1 MILGVSGWMMLCILE
16 LVSSAD
22 QGCPSKQQMLSAI
35 RQMQKLLSTQEAQ
48 YTQGIRMM
56 KRKLSLLQNTV
67 NKQASKHNETC
78 AKLYAPNNGKKFGSR
93 YLVGH
98 EVHFACDPGFVLMG
112 SSSRVCL
119 KDKSWSGQL
128 PFCKNVNECASNPC
142 LNGGICV
149 DDVNRYACLC
159 RAGWG
164 GYNCHLTLNSQWTT
178 SQSDPSFSRQP
189 RCTDVQG
196 SQHCSCESGFRLSG
210 KDVRQCR
217 DVDECEMFQA
227 GRLARLCVHACV
239 NTPGSYRCVCPSG
252 YNLLEDS
259 RACEDINECS
269 SNQHNCTRE
278 EICINIH
285 GGFHCVHPEC
295 PKSRHNA
302 SYVKTSQFKCERN
315 PCLMDSKLCANAA
328 YSITFHYL
336 TLTSNLRTPRTLFR
350 MTSSRFTGDTMRF
363 SIVGGIG
370 QNHFSIQ
377 RSDRQT
383 GELVLV
389 HPIQGPAT
397 LEVEMEMT
405 ELSGKTVLTKHISKV
420 IIFVSRY
427 NF

>member
-1 MILGVSGWMMLCILE
+1 MILGVSGWVMLCILE

-22 QGCPSKQQMLSAI
+22 QGCPSKQQVLSAI
-35 RQMQKLLSTQEAQ
+35 RQMQKLLSSQEAQ
-48 YTQGIRMM
+48 YTQGMRMM

-67 NKQASKHNETC
+67 SKQASKHNETC
-78 AKLYAPNNGKKFGSR
+78 PKLNAPNNGKKFGSR

-98 EVHFACDPGFVLMG
+98 EVHFACDPGFVLVG
-112 SSSRVCL
+112 SNSRVCL

-128 PFCKNVNECASNPC
+128 PFCKK
-142 LNGGICV
+142 
-149 DDVNRYACLC
+149 
-159 RAGWG
+159 
-164 GYNCHLTLNSQWTT
+164 WTT

-196 SQHCSCESGFRLSG
+196 SQHCSCESGFHLSG
-210 KDVRQCR
+210 DDVRQCR
-217 DVDECEMFQA
+217 DVDECELFQT
-227 GRLARLCVHACV
+227 GRLARLCVHSCV
-239 NTPGSYRCVCPSG
+239 NTPGSYQCACPSG
-252 YNLLEDS
+252 YNLLEDT
-259 RACEDINECS
+259 RACEDINECT

-278 EICINIH
+278 KICINIH
-285 GGFHCVHPEC
+285 GGFHCVRPEC
-295 PKSRHNA
+295 PKSRLNA

-315 PCLMDSKLCANAA
+315 PCPMENKVCANAA

-336 TLTSNLRTPRTLFR
+336 TLTSNLRTPRALFR

-383 GELVLV
+383 GELVLA

-420 IIFVSRY
+420 TIFVSRY

>member
-16 LVSSAD
+16 LASSAD
-22 QGCPSKQQMLSAI
+22 QGCPHKQQVLSAI

-48 YTQGIRMM
+48 YTQGMRMM

-67 NKQASKHNETC
+67 NKQTSKHNETC
-78 AKLYAPNNGKKFGSR
+78 PKLNAPNNGKKYGSR

-98 EVHFACDPGFVLMG
+98 EVHFTCDPGFVLVG
-112 SSSRVCL
+112 SNTRVCL
-119 KDKSWSGQL
+119 KDRTWSGRL
-128 PFCKNVNECASNPC
+128 SFCKNTNECASNPC
-142 LNGGICV
+142 VNGGTCV
-149 DDVNRYACLC
+149 DDVNRFACLC
-159 RAGWG
+159 RPGWA
-164 GYNCHLTLNSQWTT
+164 GYNCHLALNSKWTT
-178 SQSDPSFSRQP
+178 SQSDSSFSHQP
-189 RCTDVQG
+189 HCTDVRG
-196 SQHCSCESGFRLSG
+196 SQHCSCDSGFHLSG

-217 DVDECEMFQA
+217 DVDECELFQA
-227 GRLARLCVHACV
+227 GQLARLCAYSCV
-239 NTPGSYRCVCPSG
+239 NTPGSYRCACPSG
-252 YNLLEDS
+252 YNLQEDS
-259 RACEDINECS
+259 QACEDINECT

-285 GGFHCVHPEC
+285 GGFHCVRPEC
-295 PKSRHNA
+295 PKSRLNA

-315 PCLMDSKLCANAA
+315 PCLVENKLCANAA

-336 TLTSNLRTPRTLFR
+336 TLTSNLRTPRPLFR

-363 SIVGGIG
+363 SIVGGNG

-389 HPIQGPAT
+389 QPIQGPAT

>member
-22 QGCPSKQQMLSAI
+22 QGCPSKQQVLSAI
-35 RQMQKLLSTQEAQ
+35 RQMQKLLSAQEAQ

-78 AKLYAPNNGKKFGSR
+78 PKLHAPNNGKKFGSR

-98 EVHFACDPGFVLMG
+98 EVHFACDPGFVLVG
-112 SSSRVCL
+112 SNSRVCL

-128 PFCKNVNECASNPC
+128 PFCKNV
-142 LNGGICV
+142 
-149 DDVNRYACLC
+149 
-159 RAGWG
+159 
-164 GYNCHLTLNSQWTT
+164 
-178 SQSDPSFSRQP
+178 
-189 RCTDVQG
+189 
-196 SQHCSCESGFRLSG
+196 
-210 KDVRQCR
+210 
-217 DVDECEMFQA
+217 DECELFQT
-227 GRLARLCVHACV
+227 GRLARLCVHSCV
-239 NTPGSYRCVCPSG
+239 NTPGSYHCACPPG

-259 RACEDINECS
+259 RACEDINECT

-278 EICINIH
+278 EICINVH
-285 GGFHCVHPEC
+285 GGFHCVRPEC
-295 PKSRHNA
+295 PKSRLNA

-315 PCLMDSKLCANAA
+315 PCPMENKQCANAA

-336 TLTSNLRTPRTLFR
+336 TLTSNLRTPRALFR

-363 SIVGGIG
+363 SIVGGTG

-405 ELSGKTVLTKHISKV
+405 ELSRKTVLTKHISKV